1 VFGTQRKR
9 HPLLSAA
16 MSAALVGL
24 VGVLLLLSYLV
35 TQVLGLLVLYAP
47 RMGKL
52 DLAAVVAYRFLLSY
66 LLPFAIVLIAV
77 AGLYRYLPQ
86 RPPPWRHAFIGGL
99 ILAIL
104 WEMAKH
110 LFSNYVTTLAVYSRL
125 YGSLLFVVLFL
136 LWIYYSATLFLFGA
150 EIVHRLQQGRDR

>member
-1 VFGTQRKR
+1 MLLEWGNWILPRSWPIGFFFSICFPSDRAHRRRGT
-9 HPLLSAA
+9 
-16 MSAALVGL
+16 
-24 VGVLLLLSYLV
+24 
-35 TQVLGLLVLYAP
+35 
-47 RMGKL
+47 
-52 DLAAVVAYRFLLSY
+52 
-66 LLPFAIVLIAV
+66 
-77 AGLYRYLPQ
+77 YRYLPQ

-136 LWIYYSATLFLFGA
+136 LWTYYSALLFLFGA
-150 EIVHRLQQGRDR
+150 EIVRRLQPARER